1 MKIVYILNATTTTG
15 GATKSFINMMDHML
29 SHGNEVLVVTPEAE
43 GIYLEL
49 KRRSV
54 PAVVLKYYPDIK
66 YPNTPRQIIRSAVRQ
81 TVNFKS
87 AISLKK
93 ICRDF
98 NPDIIHSNTSVN
110 NIGYLVAK
118 WLDIPHVW
126 HIREYG
132 DKDFSLKIRNI
143 DNRLLARN
151 NYSIAITKDIARH
164 RHVLGLK
171 NNRVIYNG
179 IVSEKHG
186 LESTPKENYF
196 LYAGRLEP
204 KKGFQD
210 CVKAFIR
217 FKKATKS
224 AYKLYLIGRLAQDA
238 HGLKADL
245 QKGIIDNSL
254 ENDIFWI
261 DENPDISGLMAKAAA
276 VIVPSLSEGF
286 GRVMPEAMSLG
297 SLVVGRDCAGTKEQF
312 DNGLELTGHEIGL
325 RFQTVDELCGRMS
338 EIVENGVE
346 HYRDMIDNAFI
357 AVNQLYTKEQ
367 NGCKVLQFYK
377 EIAHGII

>member
-29 SHGNEVLVVTPEAE
+29 SHGNEVLVVTPEAD

-54 PAVVLKYYPDIK
+54 PVVVLKYYPDIK
-66 YPNTPRQIIRSAVRQ
+66 YPNTPRQIIRSAVRR

-87 AISLKK
+87 ALSLKK
-93 ICRDF
+93 ICREF

-110 NIGYLVAK
+110 NIGYFAAK

-132 DKDFSLKIRNI
+132 DKDFSLNIRNI
-143 DNRLLARN
+143 SHRLLAQN
-151 NYSIAITKDIARH
+151 NYSIAITKDIASY

-186 LESTPKENYF
+186 LEPTPKENYF

-204 KKGFQD
+204 QKGFQD
-210 CVKAFIR
+210 CVKAFIL

-224 AYKLYLIGRLAQDA
+224 AYKLYLVGKLARDA
-238 HGLKADL
+238 HGLKVDL
-245 QKGIIDNSL
+245 QREITENSL
-254 ENDIFWI
+254 ENDILWI

-346 HYRDMIDNAFI
+346 HYRDMVSNAFI

>member
-49 KRRSV
+49 KRRSL

-66 YPNTPRQIIRSAVRQ
+66 YPHTPRQIIRSAVRR

-93 ICRDF
+93 ICREF
-98 NPDIIHSNTSVN
+98 SPDIIHSNTSVN